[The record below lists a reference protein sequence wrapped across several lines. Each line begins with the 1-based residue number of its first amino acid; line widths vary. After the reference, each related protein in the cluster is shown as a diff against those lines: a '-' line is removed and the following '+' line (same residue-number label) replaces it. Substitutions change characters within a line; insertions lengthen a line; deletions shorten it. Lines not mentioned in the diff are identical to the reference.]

1 MIITKEKLK
10 KHIDDFPDEI
20 SIEEVI
26 ERLIFIEKLEER
38 LQESDKNQTID
49 EDQLKFELNLIKLEK
64 TKSANEI

>member
-1 MIITKEKLK
+1 MTITKEKLK

-38 LQESDKNQTID
+38 LQESDKNETID
-49 EDQLKFELNLIKLEK
+49 EDQLKNEVQQWFTLNG
-64 TKSANEI
+64 

>member
-49 EDQLKFELNLIKLEK
+49 EDQLK
-64 TKSANEI
+64 NEIQQWFTLNG

>member
-1 MIITKEKLK
+1 MTITKEKLK

-38 LQESDKNQTID
+38 LQDSNNNETID
-49 EDQLKFELNLIKLEK
+49 EDQLK
-64 TKSANEI
+64 NEIQQWFTLNG

>member
-38 LQESDKNQTID
+38 LQQSDKNETVD
-49 EDQLKFELNLIKLEK
+49 EDQLKSEIQQWFTLNG
-64 TKSANEI
+64 

>member
-1 MIITKEKLK
+1 MTITKEKLK

-49 EDQLKFELNLIKLEK
+49 EDQLK
-64 TKSANEI
+64 NEIQQWFTLNG

>member
-26 ERLIFIEKLEER
+26 ERLIFIEKL
-38 LQESDKNQTID
+38 
-49 EDQLKFELNLIKLEK
+49 LNF
-64 TKSANEI
+64 TWFQSYYYN

>member
-49 EDQLKFELNLIKLEK
+49 EDQLKFELNLIKL
-64 TKSANEI
+64 

>member
-20 SIEEVI
+20 SIEDVI
-26 ERLIFIEKLEER
+26 ARLIFIEKLEER

-49 EDQLKFELNLIKLEK
+49 EDQLK
-64 TKSANEI
+64 NEIQQWFTLNG

>member
-1 MIITKEKLK
+1 MTITKEKLK

-38 LQESDKNQTID
+38 LQESDKNETID
-49 EDQLKFELNLIKLEK
+49 EDQLKFELNLIKL
-64 TKSANEI
+64 

>member
-1 MIITKEKLK
+1 MTITKEKLK

-49 EDQLKFELNLIKLEK
+49 EDQLKFELNLIKL
-64 TKSANEI
+64 

>member
-1 MIITKEKLK
+1 MTITKEKLK

-38 LQESDKNQTID
+38 LQQSDKNETVD
-49 EDQLKFELNLIKLEK
+49 EDQLKSEIQQWFTLNG
-64 TKSANEI
+64 

>member
-1 MIITKEKLK
+1 MTITKEKLK

-49 EDQLKFELNLIKLEK
+49 EDQLK
-64 TKSANEI
+64 NEIQQWFALNG

>member
-1 MIITKEKLK
+1 MTITKEKLK

-38 LQESDKNQTID
+38 LQESEKNETID
-49 EDQLKFELNLIKLEK
+49 EDQLK
-64 TKSANEI
+64 NEIQQWFTLNG

>member
-1 MIITKEKLK
+1 MTITKEKLK

-38 LQESDKNQTID
+38 LQESNKNQTID
-49 EDQLKFELNLIKLEK
+49 EDQLK
-64 TKSANEI
+64 NEIQQWFTLNG

>member
-1 MIITKEKLK
+1 MTITKEKLK

-38 LQESDKNQTID
+38 FQESDKNETID
-49 EDQLKFELNLIKLEK
+49 EDQLK
-64 TKSANEI
+64 NEIQQWFTLNG